1 MDNSSQ
7 TIAFQMFLQ
16 MFGEDCL
23 CDKNGCLEAYKYK
36 NLTQEQAQ
44 KSNTTLHESL
54 FFLSSSG
61 TEVSIWNTEFH
72 KFLSILQIMCIILLF
87 LIRVCPSINIVL
99 FKTLWEKGFIT

>member
-1 MDNSSQ
+1 MDKSSQ

-44 KSNTTLHESL
+44 KSNPTLHESL
-54 FFLSSSG
+54 FFLSSSS
-61 TEVSIWNTEFH
+61 TEVSIWNTDFH
-72 KFLSILQIMCIILLF
+72 KFLSILQNNVHYIAVFNKSMPLKKH
-87 LIRVCPSINIVL
+87 S
-99 FKTLWEKGFIT
+99 FI

>member
-72 KFLSILQIMCIILLF
+72 KFLSILQNKVHYIALF
-87 LIRVCPSINIVL
+87 NKSMPFNKHS
-99 FKTLWEKGFIT
+99 FI